1 MDPASRAEYQFG
13 LTGLTSRTK
22 WVMTPGPKKFVDGED
37 AKKFMKSIKI
47 KE

>member
-1 MDPASRAEYQFG
+1 
-13 LTGLTSRTK
+13 
-22 WVMTPGPKKFVDGED
+22 MTPGPKKFVDGED

>member
-1 MDPASRAEYQFG
+1 
-13 LTGLTSRTK
+13 
-22 WVMTPGPKKFVDGED
+22 MTPGRKKFVDGED